1 MRTGLIAQKLGMSRV
16 FDDAGAH
23 VPVTVLKVDNCQVVG
38 VRTAE
43 KNGYTA
49 VQLGVGAVK
58 VKNLSKAERG
68 HFAKVKV
75 EPKKKLA
82 EFRVSKDALLE
93 VGAELVANHFV
104 VGQFVDVTGTTIGK
118 GFAGAMKRWNFGGL
132 RATHGVSISHRSHG
146 STGNRQ
152 DPGRTF
158 PNKKMA
164 GHLGVERVTT
174 ANLKVVSTD
183 PKQGIILIK
192 GAVPGAEG
200 SFVLVRDAVK
210 RKLPKEAPFPAALRA
225 GAEAP
230 AAEKKE

>member
-16 FDDAGAH
+16 FDDGGAH
-23 VPVTVLKVDNCQVVG
+23 VPVTVLKVDNCQVVS

-49 VQLGVGAVK
+49 VQLGVGTVK

-68 HFAKVKV
+68 HFAKAKV
-75 EPKKKLA
+75 EPKRKMA
-82 EFRVSKDALLE
+82 EFRVSADALLE
-93 VGAELVANHFV
+93 VGAELGANHFV
-104 VGQFVDVTGTTIGK
+104 PGQFVDITGTTIGK
-118 GFAGAMKRWNFGGL
+118 GFAGAMKRWNFSGL
-132 RATHGVSISHRSHG
+132 RATHGVSVSHRSHG

-174 ANLKVVSTD
+174 PNLKIVSAD
-183 PKQGIILIK
+183 PDRGIILVR

-200 SFVLVRDAVK
+200 GFVLIRDAVK
-210 RKLPKEAPFPAALRA
+210 RKLPKDAPFPAAIRA
-225 GAEAP
+225 AGDSA